1 MNLSNVPGPDSV
13 IKALLIGVFGPTA
26 TIVVIFTI
34 VNVAWSWFGVAK
46 SGVRFGRRSAAAASK
61 AYTRVVGMRPASVAL
76 KLLITTLVLVLQLV
90 WLWSASRIANGL
102 SYLWA
107 APFGQGNP
115 EWSGLVSYV
124 RWDWISTSYMMASV
138 VALVACY
145 VFAFG
150 SGKSDVIGN
159 GTIAL
164 QSTMTIARIWRG

>member
-1 MNLSNVPGPDSV
+1 MGGTSLAGRASPD
-13 IKALLIGVFGPTA
+13 A
-26 TIVVIFTI
+26 
-34 VNVAWSWFGVAK
+34 
-46 SGVRFGRRSAAAASK
+46 GRRS
-61 AYTRVVGMRPASVAL
+61 VVPVGGAL
-76 KLLITTLVLVLQLV
+76 RAGK
-90 WLWSASRIANGL
+90 
-102 SYLWA
+102 
-107 APFGQGNP
+107 P

>member
-1 MNLSNVPGPDSV
+1 MG
-13 IKALLIGVFGPTA
+13 
-26 TIVVIFTI
+26 
-34 VNVAWSWFGVAK
+34 
-46 SGVRFGRRSAAAASK
+46 RSAGDALAAGPWAGPRSQGQ
-61 AYTRVVGMRPASVAL
+61 RRQMPGD
-76 KLLITTLVLVLQLV
+76 
-90 WLWSASRIANGL
+90 GL